1 MTDMSPVGLYFHF
14 PFCKS
19 RCIYCAFY
27 SQTQYTDFQHYVECL
42 IHEAK
47 ATMSSSDVFTEHT
60 KIDTVYLGGGTPSLI
75 PVKLLSYLFT
85 ELYSTFDLSNSE
97 EITIEVNPDDVNEEY
112 IRQIKSFT
120 PINRISIGVQSF
132 NDDELKMI
140 NRRHNADKACK
151 AIEIIS
157 QKFDNFSIDLI
168 YGLPLQTSESW
179 EASINKALAFN
190 PKHISAYSLSIENG
204 TPLAKMISEEK
215 ITVPDEDFTINC
227 YHRLN
232 EILREHGYLHYEI
245 SNYCLPNYHSR
256 HNSNYW
262 KDFPYIGMGAGA
274 HSYDCKSRHWN
285 VKDIKKYMEK
295 IDNCLDAA
303 EHEIITQD
311 MKYNEY
317 IMLGLRT
324 SQGIDY
330 QYINDYFGKGKLNH
344 TIESANKVSRQFIM
358 PDCHN
363 ALILNEEGMLFADG
377 IASDFFII

>member
-1 MTDMSPVGLYFHF
+1 MSPVGLYFHF

-27 SQTQYTDFQHYVECL
+27 SQTQYTDFQHYVGCI

-85 ELYSTFDLSNSE
+85 ELYSTFDLSNIE

-132 NDDELKMI
+132 NDDELKIM

-157 QKFDNFSIDLI
+157 QNFDNFSIDLI

-324 SQGIDY
+324 SHGIDY

-344 TIESANKVSRQFIM
+344 TIESANKVSRQYIM
-358 PDCHN
+358 PDCRN